1 MNIQIVF
8 VLQLIAVLLA
18 WFGLRKP
25 AIMMMTVVL
34 VTAIFVV
41 YGLIDTNTGISL

>member
-18 WFGLRKP
+18 WIGWRKP

-34 VTAIFVV
+34 VAAIFVV
-41 YGLIDTNTGISL
+41 YGLIDSTTGISL